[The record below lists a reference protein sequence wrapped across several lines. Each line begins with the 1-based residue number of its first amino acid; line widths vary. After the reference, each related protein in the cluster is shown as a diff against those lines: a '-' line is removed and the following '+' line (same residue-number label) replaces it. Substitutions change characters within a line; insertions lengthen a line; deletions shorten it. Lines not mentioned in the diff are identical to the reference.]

1 MSSDCSFQITFDW
14 APSKPVV
21 VEPSAGQI
29 SSDAGLL
36 PFHQFDE
43 QLGLTRQFAEALTD
57 RRHQAYVDHG
67 FLEMTRM
74 RVYANGQGTNR
85 RAVVTTRPGAPVMPA
100 ACYDEYADRGEGEN
114 RNKEMKCGFQA
125 DRLSDHR
132 K

>member
-67 FLEMTRM
+67 CPVL
-74 RVYANGQGTNR
+74 
-85 RAVVTTRPGAPVMPA
+85 VTAAGAIGGLA
-100 ACYDEYADRGEGEN
+100 SRG
-114 RNKEMKCGFQA
+114 A
-125 DRLSDHR
+125 
-132 K
+132 